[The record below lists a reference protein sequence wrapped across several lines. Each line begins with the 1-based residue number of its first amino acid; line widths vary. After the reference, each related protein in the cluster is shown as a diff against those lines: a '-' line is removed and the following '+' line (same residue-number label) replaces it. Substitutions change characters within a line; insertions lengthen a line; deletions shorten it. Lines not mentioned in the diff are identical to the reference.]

1 MRNGDS
7 KFSKKYFL
15 PSFPLPSGVKTE
27 NDLLV
32 RLATAGAKERY
43 GDPLPANVR
52 ERLDY
57 ELEVITKTGYAG
69 YFLIV
74 YDFIKAARD
83 RDIPVGPGR
92 GSAAGSLVAYSLRIT
107 DVCPLRYDLLF
118 ERFLN
123 PERVSMPDID
133 VDFCF
138 ERRGEVIE
146 YVRQKYGK
154 ESVGQIVTFGT
165 LKVCAPRS
173 RTWGACSAL
182 PPAETDA
189 LAKLVPNQPNFSLTV
204 KEAIVAIPEVKKL
217 YRNDERYRQLLD
229 YAIALEG
236 LSRHTGV
243 HAAGVVIAPGVRW
256 TTTSPICT
264 QASRGAGS
272 GERGVGGGHAIRHG
286 GARKA
291 GMLKMDFL
299 GLTTLTVITDALHS
313 IEHALRHA
321 PRPQHHPG

>member
-1 MRNGDS
+1 MCIRDR
-7 KFSKKYFL
+7 
-15 PSFPLPSGVKTE
+15 
-27 NDLLV
+27 LV
-32 RLATAGAKERY
+32 RLAEEGAVERY
-43 GDPLPANVR
+43 GAPLPANVQ

-57 ELEVITKTGYAG
+57 ELGVITKTGYAG

-92 GSAAGSLVAYSLRIT
+92 GSAACSIVAYSLKIT
-107 DVCPLRYDLLF
+107 DICPLKYDLLF

-165 LKVCAPRS
+165 MKS
-173 RTWGACSAL
+173 RAVIKDVGRVLGFT
-182 PPAETDA
+182 PAETDA
-189 LAKLVPNQPNFSLTV
+189 LAKLIPNQPNFSLTV
-204 KEAIVAIPEVKKL
+204 KEATTQIAEVKQL
-217 YRNDERYRQLLD
+217 YRNDPRYKQLLD

-236 LSRHTGV
+236 LSRHAGV
-243 HAAGVVIAPGVRW
+243 HAAGIVIAPGPLDEYV
-256 TTTSPICT
+256 PICT
-264 QASRGAGS
+264 QSSKGAGGS
-272 GERGVGGGHAIRHG
+272 RDDEAIVVTRYDMNALEKTG
-286 GARKA
+286 T
-291 GMLKMDFL
+291 LKMDFL
-299 GLTTLTVITDALHS
+299 GLTTLTVIHDAL
-313 IEHALRHA
+313 
-321 PRPQHHPG
+321 